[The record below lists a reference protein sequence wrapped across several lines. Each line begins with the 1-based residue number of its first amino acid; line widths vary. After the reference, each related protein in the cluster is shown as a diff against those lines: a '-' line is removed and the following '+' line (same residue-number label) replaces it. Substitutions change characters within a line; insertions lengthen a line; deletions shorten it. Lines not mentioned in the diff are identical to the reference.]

1 MKANKSFR
9 PVLIALSVM
18 LLGLFMLC
26 AHNQTIETPGEDLAG
41 GDDEFRQ
48 ELLDMLDLSE
58 GDTTA
63 QEFAA
68 GDASLEQPTE
78 NNINGS
84 SQASESQELSG
95 DDQADLMALL
105 AGVEEP
111 AENEQADGGV
121 QEDKTPV
128 ELAAATETIAE
139 PQTQADAAAPDVQS
153 FANNGLDDLHRE
165 VKRLEVILEQRS
177 EQVDSLRRII
187 DNRNARLADLEN
199 KKAAAFPMSA
209 PAPKLAAAQEKQR
222 AQTPIRVA
230 QGSYANKYNA
240 ARSEFESFNYNGCIE
255 TMNSLLNENP
265 NSPLADNAQ
274 YWIGESY
281 YGLKQYQKAI
291 LEFQKVFSFN
301 ATDKYDDAQLM
312 IGLCYVRLGQQ
323 EMAHSTFGD
332 FLQTYQG
339 SEYRGVAQRYYR
351 NI

>member
-1 MKANKSFR
+1 MKVNKSFR

-48 ELLDMLDLSE
+48 ELLDMLDLSS
-58 GDTTA
+58 GDSTA

-68 GDASLEQPTE
+68 GDASLEQPGE
-78 NNINGS
+78 NSLEGS
-84 SQASESQELSG
+84 GAASESEEMSG

-111 AENEQADGGV
+111 A
-121 QEDKTPV
+121 KT
-128 ELAAATETIAE
+128 EE
-139 PQTQADAAAPDVQS
+139 AAAPAGDEPPVEMATALPSQLQATDIADVS
-153 FANNGLDDLHRE
+153 VPEERSVAGTSLDDLHRE

-187 DNRNARLADLEN
+187 DNRSARLADLEN
-199 KKAAAFPMSA
+199 RKATGYPMAASA
-209 PAPKLAAAQEKQR
+209 PMPTAAQEKQG
-222 AQTPIRVA
+222 AQTTIRVA
-230 QGSYANKYNA
+230 QGSYANKYNE

-255 TMNSLLNENP
+255 TMDELLNENS

-281 YGLKQYQKAI
+281 FGLKQYQKAI

-323 EMAHSTFGD
+323 EMARSTFGD
-332 FLQTYQG
+332 FLQTYEG
-339 SEYRGVAQRYYR
+339 SEYRGVAQKYYQ